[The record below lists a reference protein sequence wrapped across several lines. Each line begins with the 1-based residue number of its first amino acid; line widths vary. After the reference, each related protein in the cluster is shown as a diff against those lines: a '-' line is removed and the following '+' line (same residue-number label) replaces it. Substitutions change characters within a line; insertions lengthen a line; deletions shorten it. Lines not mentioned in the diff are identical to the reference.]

1 MPRVF
6 SPRKFIM
13 DFKIGMIRKF
23 LEKYWPI
30 LLITIVVFAF
40 HSRLFFP
47 ELSIY
52 VTPDFGR
59 SDILHSNLPLKLE
72 LSKDLKN
79 FQLPILE
86 DSIGH
91 AYPLLAEGLI
101 APFYLPNLIIFGLL
115 PFEVAIP
122 LSYVTAF
129 LLAAIG
135 MYFLLKN
142 LGFHDNSAV
151 IGSMSY
157 SFSASFILHVQHIN
171 YIQAAALIPLICLMY
186 LKLLKTYELKYLVV
200 LAFLISQQI
209 FAGFIQITVYM
220 IFALFIL
227 GITYIFLNK
236 LSIRK
241 FIVSAFFFITL
252 SLGLSAIQLLPSY
265 ELIKSSTRTEGLSAD
280 YILSSFPLK
289 PKNLLSLIN
298 PFINGKASNGTYND
312 PNFSKTGIFWENTS
326 YIGFIPF
333 LLALISLLE
342 LRKKKRNQFYIPIL
356 AVALTSVLLALGKYS
371 PLHIL
376 FSFPPLNFFRVP
388 ARFLLLAQFA
398 FAILSA
404 FGLKIILENLRS
416 NIKILVVSLII
427 LISTVDIFWRWF
439 YYNPIESFNSILK
452 KPTLASKIVDS
463 KDYRIYSLGQYEQ
476 WNSVFLDRGWENSEQ
491 DYIFFRNSLDQN
503 LNMLYDIDQF
513 AFFET
518 LPTRRYLTLTGF
530 INSGIKIGE
539 NSISLDDKSADLLGF
554 YNVKYLTGTKPI
566 DNSKYKQIANIEKNN
581 KFYYLFEGKETKQIA
596 EAFQNYKT
604 VTFPSEYENVLKE
617 ADLKNTIILE
627 GKPNVNFEPLSEKPI
642 LSLIEKKD
650 GYYKFRTNSTSNFI
664 FSLKTAYFPGWKAS
678 IDGEK
683 TTIYPA
689 NIDSLAIILSEGNH
703 LVEFSYESKSLKIG
717 FLITIFSLITSLFA
731 IKLNRQH
738 L

>member
-1 MPRVF
+1 M
-6 SPRKFIM
+6 
-13 DFKIGMIRKF
+13 
-23 LEKYWPI
+23 
-30 LLITIVVFAF
+30 LITFAVFAF
-40 HSRLFFP
+40 HSRLFLP

-52 VTPDFGR
+52 VTPDFAR
-59 SDILHSNLPLKLE
+59 SDILHYNLPLKLE

-86 DSIGH
+86 NSIGH
-91 AYPLLAEGLI
+91 GYPLLAEGLI
-101 APFYLPNLIIFGLL
+101 APFYLPNLLIFGLL
-115 PFEVAIP
+115 PFDLAFP
-122 LSYVTAF
+122 LSYVSTF
-129 LLAAIG
+129 LLATMG

-142 LGFHDNSAV
+142 LGFRDNSAV
-151 IGSMSY
+151 VGSMSY
-157 SFSASFILHVQHIN
+157 SFCASFILHVQHIN
-171 YIQAAALIPLICLMY
+171 YIQAAALIPLICLAY
-186 LKLLKTYELKYLVV
+186 LKILKTYELKYSVV
-200 LAFLISQQI
+200 LAFLIAQQI
-209 FAGFIQITVYM
+209 FAGFVQITVYM

-227 GITYIFLNK
+227 GITHIFLNK

-241 FIVSAFFFITL
+241 FIVSAFFFLTL
-252 SLGLSAIQLLPSY
+252 SLGLSAIQLLPTY
-265 ELIKSSTRTEGLSAD
+265 ELIKSSTRTGGLSAD

-289 PKNLLSLIN
+289 PQNLLSLIN

-333 LLALISLLE
+333 LLAVVSLLE
-342 LRKKKRNQFYIPIL
+342 LRNKARNQLYIPIL
-356 AVALTSVLLALGKYS
+356 AVALVSVLLALGKYS

-404 FGLKIILENLRS
+404 FGLKIVLENLRS
-416 NIKILVVSLII
+416 KIKVLVVLLII
-427 LISTVDIFWRWF
+427 LIGSLDIFWHWF
-439 YYNPIESFNSILK
+439 NYNPIESFNSIFN
-452 KPTLASKIVDS
+452 KPALASKIVDS
-463 KDYRIYSLGQYEQ
+463 KDYRIYSVGQYEQ
-476 WNSVFLDRGWENSEQ
+476 WNSVFLYRGWENSEQ

-530 INSGIKIGE
+530 IKSGIKISE
-539 NSISLDDKSADLLGF
+539 SSISIDDKSADLLDF
-554 YNVKYLTGTKPI
+554 YNVKYLASTKTI
-566 DNSKYKQIANIEKNN
+566 DHSKYKQIANIEKNN
-581 KFYYLFEGKETKQIA
+581 KFYYLFESKDTKQIA
-596 EAFQNYKT
+596 EAFQDYKT
-604 VTFPSEYENVLKE
+604 VNFPSEYENVLKE

-627 GKPNVNFEPLSEKPI
+627 GKPNVNFEPLSKKPV

-650 GYYKFRTNSTSNFI
+650 GYYKFRTDSTSNFI
-664 FSLKTAYFPGWKAS
+664 LSLKTAYFSDWKAS

-689 NIDSLAIILSEGNH
+689 NINSLAIILSEGNH
-703 LVEFSYESKSLKIG
+703 LVEFSYEPISLKIG
-717 FLITIFSLITSLFA
+717 FLITIFSLIASLFA
-731 IKLNRQH
+731 IKVNRLH
-738 L
+738 LKLI